1 MKELDFN
8 TLAANEKLYNY
19 QLNNFDFYSGYLIN
33 DEFYPMPIR
42 ERELIDNLRAKYKD
56 WKFPFDSYIEGFKFG
71 YMLPLPE
78 SKDNL
83 LNNIPFDYN
92 SFTYYQ
98 IDGVVTKSS
107 AKAFG
112 QIIGAIYRAFEV
124 IISRIDEYSGMFN
137 MIPEQKPFDGL
148 FRKLSDKQLDKL
160 FKFLTDENKAF
171 SKPTFIDIKI
181 TDRQSFDYIFGGKEK
196 PIQFK
201 PIEWQANNQWLREI
215 LAGLQKI
222 KNYHKDTSTLQLS
235 NEIERQASDYFTK
248 KGEAINIK
256 STKQL
261 KDKPE
266 YKAISKFLA
275 TI

>member
-42 ERELIDNLRAKYKD
+42 ERELIDNLSAKYKD

-98 IDGVVTKSS
+98 IDGAVTKSS

-124 IISRIDEYSGMFN
+124 IISRIDEYSGMFD
-137 MIPEQKPFDGL
+137 MIPEPKPFDGL
-148 FRKLSDKQLDKL
+148 LLELNAEQLDKL
-160 FKFLTDENKAF
+160 FLLLTSN
-171 SKPTFIDIKI
+171 FIDAE

-196 PIQFK
+196 PIQFEPLVWILSK
-201 PIEWQANNQWLREI
+201 QLLRE
-215 LAGLQKI
+215 LLTGLQKEI
-222 KNYHKDTSTLQLS
+222 KFNKKHPETRELS
-235 NEIERQASDYFTK
+235 NEIERQTSTFFVDKNKKPLQLASNKIVLSLESDH
-248 KGEAINIK
+248 IK
-256 STKQL
+256 N
-261 KDKPE
+261 
-266 YKAISKFLA
+266 FLA